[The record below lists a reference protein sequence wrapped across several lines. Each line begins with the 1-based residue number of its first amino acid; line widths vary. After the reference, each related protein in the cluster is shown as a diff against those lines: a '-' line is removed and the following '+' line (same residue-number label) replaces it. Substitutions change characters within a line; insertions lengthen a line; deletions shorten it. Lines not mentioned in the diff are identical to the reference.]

1 MDAQNY
7 VYILASQPY
16 GTLYIGSTRDLIK
29 RIWQHREEFVGG
41 FTGQYHVHRLV
52 WYEVHLSVESAAL
65 REKALKK
72 FKRRWKVDLI
82 SKSNPTW
89 RDLYSD
95 FTA

>member
-1 MDAQNY
+1 M
-7 VYILASQPY
+7 
-16 GTLYIGSTRDLIK
+16 
-29 RIWQHREEFVGG
+29 
-41 FTGQYHVHRLV
+41 HRLV
-52 WYEVHLSVESAAL
+52 WYEVHDDLMAAVA